1 MITIAYQGPLL
12 DYSGYG
18 EANRHFV
25 AALQAAGVD
34 VVGQLVAYT
43 KDRADYGTLG
53 PVVERALQNRSHY
66 KIKILHV
73 TPDEIKRLSEPGK
86 YHIAHFFWETDKIP
100 QAFVEGLNS
109 VDEIW
114 TGSEA
119 NKAAI
124 KRGGVDKPVY
134 IFPQPI
140 ETERAWPQK
149 YEIADFDGF
158 MFYSI
163 FEWTDRKNPEALLR
177 AYYSAFKKEDNVGL
191 LVKTYFRN
199 FNLSNKR
206 MIRDTVRKI
215 QEEFGGPESTPPV
228 FLYLDLM
235 DRQQIMRVH
244 TTGHVYVSAHRGEG
258 WGVPQVEAMLAGHAI
273 ISTGYGGVHEYL
285 SDRSNALIIPYEMQP
300 LRGMDHASHFY
311 SSDQKWAD
319 IKSDDLQ
326 QLMRIAYD
334 HQGLT
339 NTIALYG
346 QALVNDQFNLK
357 RVGGL
362 MKNRLEDIEASL

>member
-1 MITIAYQGPLL
+1 MTIAYQGPLL

-25 AALQAAGVD
+25 AALEAAGVD
-34 VVGQLVAYT
+34 VAGELVAYS

-53 PVVERALQNRSHY
+53 PIVTKALQNKSHY
-66 KIKILHV
+66 KIKVIHT
-73 TPDEIKRLSEPGK
+73 TPDEIERLKTPGK

-100 QAFVEGLNS
+100 KVFADGLNL

-124 KRGGVDKPVY
+124 IKGGVDKPVY

-140 ETERAWPQK
+140 ETEREWPAK
-149 YEIADFDGF
+149 YELPGFDGF
-158 MFYSI
+158 LFYSV

-177 AYYSAFKKEDNVGL
+177 AYYTAFKKTDNVGL
-191 LVKTYFRN
+191 LLKTYFRN

-206 MIRDTVRKI
+206 MIRAAVAKV
-215 QEEFGGPESTPPV
+215 QAEFGGAENCPPV

-235 DRQQIMRVH
+235 DRQQIMRLH
-244 TTGHVYVSAHRGEG
+244 ATGDVYVSAHRGEG
-258 WGVPQVEAMLAGHAI
+258 WGVPQVEAMLAGHMI
-273 ISTGYGGVHEYL
+273 ISTGFGGVHEYL
-285 SDRSNALIIPYEMQP
+285 KDEKNAMLIPYKLQP
-300 LRGMDHASHFY
+300 LKGMDHASHFY
-311 SSDQKWAD
+311 A
-319 IKSDDLQ
+319 
-326 QLMRIAYD
+326 
-334 HQGLT
+334 
-339 NTIALYG
+339 
-346 QALVNDQFNLK
+346 NDQRWAEIDHTVLGRVMQETYARPAAWRQKIAKAGHKVTVDKFNLE

-362 MKNRLEDIEASL
+362 MAKRLAEIEESL